1 MTAST
6 LGSSPNCSSTCA
18 GAPKPRDWR
27 VLVLYPDLAVERIP
41 RGYEL
46 PVSLPLI
53 HRLDLSALDGQ
64 DRTTPGWELLRLI
77 VDETPNALNRAR
89 RLLRTPATGSHD
101 PALINFIETILV
113 YKLPRSTREEIQTML
128 GITDI
133 DLKQTRFYQDVHAEG
148 KEEGKLEGKL
158 EGNLEGRSTEAA
170 SLLMRLTQVRFG
182 DVPAAIQDIIA
193 DAELEQLE
201 HWLERLVTAPSLAA
215 IFTDSAH

>member
-1 MTAST
+1 
-6 LGSSPNCSSTCA
+6 
-18 GAPKPRDWR
+18 
-27 VLVLYPDLAVERIP
+27 
-41 RGYEL
+41 
-46 PVSLPLI
+46 
-53 HRLDLSALDGQ
+53 
-64 DRTTPGWELLRLI
+64 
-77 VDETPNALNRAR
+77 
-89 RLLRTPATGSHD
+89 
-101 PALINFIETILV
+101 
-113 YKLPRSTREEIQTML
+113 ML